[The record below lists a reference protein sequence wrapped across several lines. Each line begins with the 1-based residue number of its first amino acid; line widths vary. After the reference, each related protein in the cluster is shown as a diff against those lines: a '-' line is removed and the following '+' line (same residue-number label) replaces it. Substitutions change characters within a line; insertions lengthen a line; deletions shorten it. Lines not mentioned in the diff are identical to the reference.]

1 MGIFSLQWEEKLH
14 GDKKFCVLPSFDR
27 HQAFKHVIDSL
38 LHEET
43 QYQFADTFFCFSSNW
58 ADQHNRS
65 MVYFNLFVS
74 IF

>member
-43 QYQFADTFFCFSSNW
+43 
-58 ADQHNRS
+58 
-65 MVYFNLFVS
+65 
-74 IF
+74 